1 MKRIISIIVLTVAI
15 PCVAIADNEPSPSTT
30 TSVSYVTRTTQPM
43 IEAKS
48 GDKVVTYGST
58 NGAIGT
64 RNVLDDLDGTTTTD
78 PNLATAEALETAI
91 GAKQS
96 EFLNLS
102 NRNVVTYSGSE
113 YNVTSTPIYDDTVN
127 TFANGLVDAA
137 TLNTAVTDAANAEF
151 TQVDENGNPSSNGLL
166 WRINDAPT
174 ATLGVDANLP
184 ANIAGTSY
192 CYKRHNG
199 QNGSAGNCGSTV
211 YNAMQKGEWGTVFPY
226 GTVTGISVCSNIE
239 PSVQYGSGDDKWY
252 QWGQVSTN
260 QSGVQSQYDTW
271 VSNGRPAT
279 PVGGYCYCKL
289 TNPSISAARWVFKYS
304 GSVSDCASNC
314 ASNCALSVRSYSV
327 FRGAVFG
334 AAAN

>member
-1 MKRIISIIVLTVAI
+1 MKRIISIIAMTVAI
-15 PCVAIADNEPSPSTT
+15 PCVAIADNEPSPTTT
-30 TSVSYVTRTTQPM
+30 TSVGYVTRTTQPM

-58 NGAIGT
+58 NGAVGT

-96 EFLNLS
+96 EFINLS
-102 NRNVVTYSGSE
+102 NRNVLTYTGSQ
-113 YNVTSTPIYDDTVN
+113 YTVTSTPIYDDTVN

-137 TLNTAVTDAANAEF
+137 TLNAAVTDAANAEF
-151 TQVDENGNPSSNGLL
+151 TQVDENGNPSSNGTL
-166 WRINDAPT
+166 WRINDAPA

-184 ANIAGTSY
+184 ANIAGTSQCFKSHDGRY
-192 CYKRHNG
+192 NNAG
-199 QNGSAGNCGSTV
+199 QCGNAYT
-211 YNAMQKGEWGTVFPY
+211 AMQKGEWGTVFSY

-239 PSVQYGSGDDKWY
+239 PSVQYGTGDDKWY
-252 QWGQVSTN
+252 QYGQVSTN

-289 TNPSISAARWVFKYS
+289 TNPSISAARWVFW
-304 GSVSDCASNC
+304 
-314 ASNCALSVRSYSV
+314 LSYSV
-327 FRGAVFG
+327 SGCASYCAHNCAYNVQYASDFRGAVFG

>member
-1 MKRIISIIVLTVAI
+1 MKRIISIIAMTVAI
-15 PCVAIADNEPSPSTT
+15 PCIAIADNEPSPTTT

-43 IEAKS
+43 LEAKS
-48 GDKVVTYGST
+48 GDKVVTYGTT
-58 NGAIGT
+58 NGVVGT

-78 PNLATAEALETAI
+78 TNLATAEALETAI
-91 GAKQS
+91 GEKQS
-96 EFLNLS
+96 EFINLS
-102 NRNVVTYSGSE
+102 DRNVVTYSGQS
-113 YNVTSTPIYDDTVN
+113 YTVTTTPIYDDTVN
-127 TFANGLVDAA
+127 KFSNGLVDAD
-137 TLNTAVTDAANAEF
+137 TLNSAMTAAANAEF
-151 TQVDENGNPSSNGLL
+151 TAIEDPAGTL
-166 WRINDAPT
+166 WQINDAPQ
-174 ATLGVDANLP
+174 ATLETNAYLP

-192 CYKRHNG
+192 CYKSHSGSNNTAG
-199 QNGSAGNCGSTV
+199 QCGNAYT
-211 YNAMQKGEWGTVFPY
+211 AMQKGEWGVVFPY

-252 QWGQVSTN
+252 QYGQVSTN

-289 TNPSISAARWVFKYS
+289 TNPSISAARWVFWDS
-304 GSVSDCASNC
+304 SSVSYCARACASRC
-314 ASNCALSVRSYSV
+314 AHNVRNDSD